1 MVVTTDGPVA
11 TGQPPEPGQRAL
23 TDRRA
28 GPRGVLP
35 RHVQTWLMVGVAVVV
50 LAIILFTGQ
59 GPSGSGLRSSARP
72 APPALVTPDRVQSY
86 AQALLAEA
94 TRQNQRLTAPRGPA
108 PDAAPTRGDGSNS
121 VDSRT
126 PRGPLS
132 PLSDDERR
140 REYQSL
146 FADSI
151 ALSHR
156 PADEQPYGEAS
167 QKARTI
173 TTPAVSSAHDLAA
186 LDHLIAQSEAAAA
199 RGVTAAQSPAPG
211 DLRQLLT
218 GSPPSAA
225 PPTPGLD
232 GARPWAAEAE
242 IDAPR
247 TPKASGSI
255 PSGGVVQRLLEGTVI
270 EAVLLNRLDGTLA
283 GPVHALVS
291 APVYSH
297 DRQAVVIPAG
307 ARVLGVASAV
317 QSWGDSRLAV
327 SFHRL
332 VMPDGRTYSLDHF
345 KGLDA
350 IGDSGLAE
358 SVNRHYLQVF
368 GASLAIGALSG
379 LAQVSTRTS
388 LATSSFGDEYRQAA
402 GTSLAAS
409 TGRVLDRYLNVLPTI
424 TVREGSRLKVYLTN
438 DLDLPVYATP
448 FAGGHR

>member
-1 MVVTTDGPVA
+1 MVERTDGPVS
-11 TGQPPEPGQRAL
+11 TGQSPEAGQRAL
-23 TDRRA
+23 TDRRTS
-28 GPRGVLP
+28 PRGVLP
-35 RHVQTWLMVGVAVVV
+35 RHVQMWLMLGVAVVV

-59 GPSGSGLRSSARP
+59 APSGSRLRPS

-94 TRQNQRLTAPRGPA
+94 TRQGQRLTAPPGPA

-121 VDSRT
+121 VDPRT

-167 QKARTI
+167 QRART
-173 TTPAVSSAHDLAA
+173 TATPAVSSAHDLAA
-186 LDHLIAQSEAAAA
+186 LDHLIAQSQAAAA
-199 RGVTAAQSPAPG
+199 RGVAAAPSPASG

-218 GSPPSAA
+218 GSLTSAA
-225 PPTPGLD
+225 LPGQGLD
-232 GARPWAAEAE
+232 ATRPRATEGE

-247 TPKASGSI
+247 APKETGPI
-255 PSGGVVQRLLEGTVI
+255 PSGGVIQRLLEGTVI

-283 GPVHALVS
+283 GPVNALVS

-297 DRQAVVIPAG
+297 DRQVVVIPAG

-317 QSWGDSRLAV
+317 QSWGDSRLAL

-332 VMPDGRTYSLDHF
+332 VMPDGRTYSLDRF

-350 IGDSGLAE
+350 IGDTGLAE

-379 LAQVSTRTS
+379 LAQVGTRTS

-402 GTSLAAS
+402 GSSLAAS

-424 TVREGSRLKVYLTN
+424 TIREGSRLKVYLTN

-448 FAGGHR
+448 SSGGHR